1 MQMSRIV
8 WINYNEQEIDTI
20 VCIDRYLALQLRHS
34 GPNLG
39 DFVKKIIMTIK
50 MQQILRLQQALLC
63 ALIRLG
69 TQVTTLNLFFYRSSL
84 VYLRLVQMMWAY
96 VDTGPW

>member
-8 WINYNEQEIDTI
+8 WINYNEQENDTI
-20 VCIDRYLALQLRHS
+20 VCIDRYLDS

-50 MQQILRLQQALLC
+50 MQPILRLHQALLG

-69 TQVTTLNLFFYRSSL
+69 TQVTILNLFFYRSSL
-84 VYLRLVQMMWAY
+84 VYLRLVQMMWGY

>member
-1 MQMSRIV
+1 
-8 WINYNEQEIDTI
+8 
-20 VCIDRYLALQLRHS
+20 
-34 GPNLG
+34 
-39 DFVKKIIMTIK
+39 
-50 MQQILRLQQALLC
+50 MQQILRLHQALLG

-69 TQVTTLNLFFYRSSL
+69 TQVTILNLFFYRSSL